1 MIKKNS
7 KIKSD
12 AELCLLIRKND
23 KVALECLYLD
33 YCCILYGLAL
43 RSVKSQVD
51 AQEIV
56 QLTFLKIWKNI
67 DLFEGQKLPLKIWVI
82 QNLMTVI
89 REFLTSKNIKF
100 NFTIADFPNFSFELI
115 QDNTEDYRKLDIDNL
130 KSISI

>member
-1 MIKKNS
+1 M
-7 KIKSD
+7 
-12 AELCLLIRKND
+12 
-23 KVALECLYLD
+23 
-33 YCCILYGLAL
+33 AL

-67 DLFEGQKLPLKIWVI
+67 DLFEGQKPPLKIWVI